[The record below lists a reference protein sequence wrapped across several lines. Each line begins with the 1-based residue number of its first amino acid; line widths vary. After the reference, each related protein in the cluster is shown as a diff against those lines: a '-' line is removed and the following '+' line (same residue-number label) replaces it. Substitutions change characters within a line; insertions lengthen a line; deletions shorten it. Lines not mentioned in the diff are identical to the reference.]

1 MFGRFYFYLR
11 INGFSISLQMDI
23 NSLYSIFLKHPSIST
38 DTRKII
44 PGSIFFALKGEHFD
58 GNAFAMQAL
67 QQGAAF
73 AVVSDPSLKDDRII
87 LVEDTLIALQQLA
100 MLHRKQFQI
109 PVIAI
114 TGSNGK
120 TTTKELITA
129 VLAKRYNV
137 HSTIGNLNNHI
148 GVPLTILRA
157 TKETEIIVCE
167 MGANHIG
174 EIAALCTIAAPTHG
188 IITNIG
194 KAHLE
199 GFGSVEGVRKAK
211 GELFEYLQEH
221 DGFAFVNVDDINLRM
236 LGEKVIHKLT
246 YGFDNAYHPQVRF
259 IYEAKEGQQGFTL
272 KDTKADFEIKS
283 AMFGHYNAINMLAAY
298 TIGTHFSV
306 DLNDIRDSLSGFV
319 PGGNRSEIVL
329 LHGCLIVK
337 DAYNANPSSMELAIK
352 AFADQYPK
360 GWIVIGDMKE
370 LGDASQAA
378 HQQIVKQAIAL
389 SFSRIYLVGNAF
401 SNAAKMTDATDAR
414 ISIADS
420 IEQLK
425 KNWSWKECE
434 GQSILLKGSRSMH
447 LELLL
452 EP

>member
-1 MFGRFYFYLR
+1 MFGRFYFYPC
-11 INGFSISLQMDI
+11 INGFSTTTQMDI

-58 GNAFAMQAL
+58 GNTFAMQAL
-67 QQGAAF
+67 EQGAAM
-73 AVVSDPSLKDDRII
+73 AVVSDPSMKDARLII
-87 LVEDTLIALQQLA
+87 VEDTLIALQQLA
-100 MLHRKQFQI
+100 IYHRKQFQI
-109 PVIAI
+109 PVIGI

-174 EIAALCTIAAPTHG
+174 EIATLCTIAAPTHG

-221 DGFAFVNVDDINLRM
+221 DGFAFVNVDDSNLRM
-236 LGEKVIHKLT
+236 LGEKVTHKLT
-246 YGFDNAYHPQVRF
+246 YGFDASNHPQVRF
-259 IYEAKEGQQGFTL
+259 IYEAKEGQQGFTI
-272 KDTKADFEIKS
+272 KDTKTDIEITS
-283 AMFGHYNAINMLAAY
+283 SMFGHYNAINMLAAY

-306 DLNDIRDSLSGFV
+306 DQNDIRDSLSGFV
-319 PGGNRSEIVL
+319 PGGNRSEIVIL
-329 LHGCLIVK
+329 NGCLFVK
-337 DAYNANPSSMELAIK
+337 DAYNANPSSMELAIQ
-352 AFADQYPK
+352 AFAEQYPK

-378 HQQIVKQAIAL
+378 HQQIVKQALAL

-401 SNAAKMTDATDAR
+401 SNAFKMMAATDSR
-414 ISIADS
+414 ISISDS
-420 IEQLK
+420 IELLK
-425 KNWSWKECE
+425 KHWSWKECE